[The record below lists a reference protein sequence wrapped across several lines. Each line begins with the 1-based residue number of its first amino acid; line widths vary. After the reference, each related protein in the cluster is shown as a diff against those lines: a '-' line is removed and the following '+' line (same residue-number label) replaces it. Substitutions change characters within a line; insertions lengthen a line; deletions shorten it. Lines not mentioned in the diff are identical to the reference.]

1 MKTPP
6 RAWLSTSQQLTQNN
20 WVSYREIDTFSFSTK
35 QKKFTIDVKVGLHIL
50 SYLSLICSGKDMG
63 LKLKRV

>member
-1 MKTPP
+1 MIGFLVPIDIDNGTD
-6 RAWLSTSQQLTQNN
+6 
-20 WVSYREIDTFSFSTK
+20 YREIETFSFSTK
-35 QKKFTIDVKVGLHIL
+35 KEKFKIYVRVGLHIL